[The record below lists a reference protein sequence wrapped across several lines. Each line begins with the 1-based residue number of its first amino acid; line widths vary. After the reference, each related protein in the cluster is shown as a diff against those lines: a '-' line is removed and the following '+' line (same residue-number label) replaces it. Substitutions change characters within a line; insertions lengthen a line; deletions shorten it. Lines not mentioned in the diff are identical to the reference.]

1 MKPIFKWAG
10 GKRKLLPLIKE
21 IIDIDLLKEHTLYEP
36 FVGGGALFLDLE
48 NGIVHINDLNS
59 ELINAYIHI
68 KENPKKLIR
77 LLRKFAKNHSK
88 EFYYQMRNYDRKKS
102 FSRLSNVTKAART
115 IYLNRTCYNGLY
127 RVNSNGKFNVPFGNY
142 KNPDII
148 LEEKILALSEY
159 LNRVSATITN
169 LDFEMAIADAKENDL
184 IYFDPPYDYE
194 NNGFTSYT
202 SNGFTRDDLV
212 RLKKVCD
219 ELIKRGCKVII
230 SNNDTTY
237 VNELFDDPKYVIKHV
252 VTRWTISCDGK
263 NRKEIK
269 EVIIYA
275 K

>member
-21 IIDIDLLKEHTLYEP
+21 VIDIDSLKEHTLYEP

-48 NGIVHINDLNS
+48 NDVVHINDLNS
-59 ELINAYIHI
+59 ELINAYIQI

-77 LLRKFAKNHSK
+77 LLRKFAKKHSK

-159 LNRVSATITN
+159 LNKVSATITN
-169 LDFEMAIADAKENDL
+169 LDFEMAIVDAKENDL

-202 SNGFTRDDLV
+202 SNGFTREDLV

>member
-21 IIDIDLLKEHTLYEP
+21 VIDLNSLKNNTLYEP

-48 NGIVHINDLNS
+48 NEHVHINDLNS
-59 ELINAYIHI
+59 ELINAYMQI
-68 KENPKKLIR
+68 KNNPLKLIK
-77 LLRKFAKNHSK
+77 LLRKFSKKHSR
-88 EFYYQMRNYDRKKS
+88 EFYYEMRNYDRKKS
-102 FSRLSNVTKAART
+102 FNRLSDVTKAART

-127 RVNSNGKFNVPFGNY
+127 RVNSKGQFNVPFGKY
-142 KNPDII
+142 KHPDIV
-148 LEEKILALSEY
+148 LEEKILSLSEY
-159 LNRVSATITN
+159 FNKVSAVITN
-169 LDFEMAIADAKENDL
+169 YDFETAVASTKENDL
-184 IYFDPPYDYE
+184 IYFDPPYDYD

-202 SNGFTRDDLV
+202 SNGFSKNDLI
-212 RLKKVCD
+212 RLKIVCD
-219 ELIKRGCKVII
+219 ELIAKGCKVII
-230 SNNDTTY
+230 SNNDTKF
-237 VNELFDDPKYVIKHV
+237 VNELFNDPKYEIKHV

>member
-59 ELINAYIHI
+59 ELINAYIQI